1 MKQQKKVLYRFG
13 DFFLNIIKA
22 ETILNT
28 VLKTWFKFNVYMDS
42 FDIHQEIGIRI
53 NQEFC

>member
-1 MKQQKKVLYRFG
+1 MKQQKKVLHRFG

-42 FDIHQEIGIRI
+42 FDIHQEIGSRI
-53 NQEFC
+53 NREFC